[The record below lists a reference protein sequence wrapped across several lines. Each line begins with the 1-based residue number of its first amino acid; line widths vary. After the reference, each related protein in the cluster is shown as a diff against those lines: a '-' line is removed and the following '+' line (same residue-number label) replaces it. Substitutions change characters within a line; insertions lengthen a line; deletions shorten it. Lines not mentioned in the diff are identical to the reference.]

1 MIIVFLKD
9 PQTIIK
15 ETPFIEQIEAKARLR
30 SSQNMEINGAASN
43 GFLAEVGIKSPSPSP
58 LAHISSNNLP
68 FLVTVTM
75 MHFLFV
81 MPHRTTPSVWRIIK
95 RTTIYKTSW

>member
-30 SSQNMEINGAASN
+30 SSQNMEINEAASN
-43 GFLAEVGIKSPSPSP
+43 GFLAEVGIKS
-58 LAHISSNNLP
+58 HHHHHWHTY
-68 FLVTVTM
+68 LVTTS
-75 MHFLFV
+75 LF
-81 MPHRTTPSVWRIIK
+81 WLLLQ
-95 RTTIYKTSW
+95 